1 MAVAAVKF
9 ALVRIAHAATEP
21 AKTAPV
27 AAAEIVWHTLKTPG
41 RCSQQPVFLLPFQV
55 QQAILPKAIQHFSPS

>member
-27 AAAEIVWHTLKTPG
+27 AVAEIVWHTLKTPG

-55 QQAILPKAIQHFSPS
+55 Q